1 MYSIIGLT
9 GGIASGKSTASAY
22 IEDKGYPVLDA
33 DKFARKATA
42 KGGPSYKG
50 IIEAFGKAVLAEN
63 GEIDRKK
70 LGSMI
75 FNDPEQRKVLN
86 NLVHPEVRRM
96 MNEERDRLKQE
107 NHVFLDIPL
116 LFENQLDDQ
125 CDITLTIYVDESIQK
140 ARLMERN
147 GLTEPEADSR
157 ISSQMP
163 LLTKKD
169 RSDFVMDNSGTRGD
183 LYAQIDEFLN
193 KIEK

>member
-86 NLVHPEVRRM
+86 NLVHPEIRRM
-96 MNEERDRLKQE
+96 MNEERDRLKQK

-163 LLTKKD
+163 LSTKKD

>member
-163 LLTKKD
+163 LSTKKD

>member
-147 GLTEPEADSR
+147 GLTEPEADNR

-163 LLTKKD
+163 LSTKKD

>member
-86 NLVHPEVRRM
+86 NLVHPEIRRM

-163 LLTKKD
+163 LSTKKD